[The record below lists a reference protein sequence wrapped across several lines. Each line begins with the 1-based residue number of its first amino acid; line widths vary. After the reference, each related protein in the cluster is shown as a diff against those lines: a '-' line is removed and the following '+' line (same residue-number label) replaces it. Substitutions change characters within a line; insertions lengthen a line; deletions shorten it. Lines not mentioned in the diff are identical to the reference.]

1 MMTTRRIDVSTE
13 LGKPRVFRRS
23 RGKLQSGLEP
33 LVFEYEPHTETPAD
47 DREHENG
54 ELYSDGL
61 EDIQRAEADL
71 ARVARRASQAIAKG
85 IDTYDRERSR
95 SAHEKED
102 GAIED
107 FPHNSAKA
115 MSEAFK
121 EASELP
127 LDIAEAVAPRHARKR
142 MRRNLKQL
150 SKTLRVFRL

>member
-1 MMTTRRIDVSTE
+1 VSTE

-23 RGKLQSGLEP
+23 RGKLQSGMEP
-33 LVFEYEPHTETPAD
+33 IVFEYERPKKKD
-47 DREHENG
+47 DDQRENG
-54 ELYSDGL
+54 ELYSEGL

-71 ARVARRASQAIAKG
+71 VRVARRASQAIAKG

-115 MSEAFK
+115 MSEALK

-127 LDIAEAVAPRHARKR
+127 IDIAEATAPRHMRKR
-142 MRRNLKQL
+142 MRRNLRRL
-150 SKTLRVFRL
+150 SKSLRVFRL

>member
-1 MMTTRRIDVSTE
+1 MSAEADTI
-13 LGKPRVFRRS
+13 KPRVFRRA
-23 RGKLQSGLEP
+23 RGKLHTDLEP
-33 LVFEYEPHTETPAD
+33 IVLEYTRHKKKDTSD
-47 DREHENG
+47 DDG

-61 EDIQRAEADL
+61 EDVQRAEADL
-71 ARVARRASQAIAKG
+71 LRVMRRATRAVTKG
-85 IDTYDRERSR
+85 IETYDEERSR

-115 MSEAFK
+115 MSEALK

-127 LDIAEAVAPRHARKR
+127 LDVAEALAPRDYRRR
-142 MRRNLKQL
+142 MRKNLKQL